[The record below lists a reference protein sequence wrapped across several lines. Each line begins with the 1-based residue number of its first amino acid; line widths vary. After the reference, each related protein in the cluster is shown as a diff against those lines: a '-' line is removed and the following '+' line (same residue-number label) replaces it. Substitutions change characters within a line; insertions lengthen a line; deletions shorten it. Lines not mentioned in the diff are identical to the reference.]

1 MCKFCENIR
10 NDDKNEELES
20 PCLAIHEK
28 QITVYFNGLD
38 KEFYRINFCPIC
50 GRDLRSGIND
60 KN

>member
-1 MCKFCENIR
+1 MCEFCENIR

-38 KEFYRINFCPIC
+38 QLFYNINFCPIC
-50 GRDLRSGIND
+50 GRDLRSEING
-60 KN
+60 